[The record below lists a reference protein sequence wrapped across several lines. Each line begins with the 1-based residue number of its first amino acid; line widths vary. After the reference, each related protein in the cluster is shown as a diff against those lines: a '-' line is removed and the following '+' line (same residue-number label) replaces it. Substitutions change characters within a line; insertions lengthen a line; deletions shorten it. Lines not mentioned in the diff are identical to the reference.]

1 MTEQLIKKKSQEV
14 ALIPEMVKRAKIVS
28 GESNGI
34 FIPFIPLLKINN
46 KKKIT
51 ETIIEG
57 KSKKVEI
64 SPEEGFLL
72 TTKNKET
79 KEYEEKFYS
88 KELSGV
94 ILKARYQIRSKFKV
108 EPAYFSNE
116 FDSWNEIVKVYNRS
130 NREVIMEGSYSELK
144 EAFKIAEKDS
154 RGRNKKSFELFL
166 VLYLDLDNEIFR
178 FKSKM
183 SSYNNWFDYKNLFGE
198 NDTYV
203 AYKTNFKLTWIEE
216 GQIGFWYVTFE
227 KGEMVDLETELNL
240 QSQLQAALNLTSIIK
255 EKKSYT
261 LPESQGEIIDDES
274 TINVDEESKEEQIN
288 IDMIPF

>member
-166 VLYLDLDNEIFR
+166 ILYLDLDNEIFR

-240 QSQLQAALNLTSIIK
+240 QSQSQAALNLTSIIK
-255 EKKSYT
+255 ERKSYT
-261 LPESQGEIIDDES
+261 LPENQSEIIDDES

>member
-166 VLYLDLDNEIFR
+166 ILYLDLDNEIFR

-216 GQIGFWYVTFE
+216 GQIGFWYVIFE

-274 TINVDEESKEEQIN
+274 TINVDKESKEEQIN